1 MTPFPEPRA
10 NLVTLGLV
18 FFGGLQT
25 SAAQLFST
33 LEGQSG
39 SHFRVGV
46 SVRKI
51 GIGMVDVTA
60 IGSAVTFRV
69 FR

>member
-1 MTPFPEPRA
+1 MTPFREPRT

-39 SHFRVGV
+39 SHFRVRV

-51 GIGMVDVTA
+51 GIGMVFD
-60 IGSAVTFRV
+60 
-69 FR
+69 

>member
-1 MTPFPEPRA
+1 MTPFREPRA

-51 GIGMVDVTA
+51 GFGMVFD
-60 IGSAVTFRV
+60 
-69 FR
+69 

>member
-1 MTPFPEPRA
+1 MTPFREPRT

-39 SHFRVGV
+39 SHFRV

-51 GIGMVDVTA
+51 GIGMVFD
-60 IGSAVTFRV
+60 
-69 FR
+69 